1 MILYTGFGSIRDAV
15 LATKLGAE
23 DYLEWPIEPDLIL
36 ATVRNALKIASTLQ
50 TPPLFAK
57 TESPVSS
64 STRWAAYVLKA
75 VESPE
80 DFKTLSAWARQAG
93 VSYTTLR
100 EGSYLLG
107 IQPEDARDFARA
119 LRVVVGLSRGLNLMA
134 LLDTSDRRSLR
145 AFCLRVGLS
154 PAKPQATT
162 VRAFLRGQTLIA
174 PENEGVKAVEQ
185 AFRL

>member
-1 MILYTGFGSIRDAV
+1 M
-15 LATKLGAE
+15 
-23 DYLEWPIEPDLIL
+23 
-36 ATVRNALKIASTLQ
+36 
-50 TPPLFAK
+50 
-57 TESPVSS
+57 SS
-64 STRWAAYVLKA
+64 STRWAAYVMRA

-80 DFKTLSAWARQAG
+80 DFKTLSAWARRAG

-119 LRVVVGLSRGLNLMA
+119 LRVVVGLSRGSNLVA

-145 AFCLRVGLS
+145 AFCLRAGLS
-154 PAKPQATT
+154 PATPQAMT

-174 PENEGVKAVEQ
+174 RENEGLKAVEQ
-185 AFRL
+185 ALKL